1 MSESTVSLVVVGGGF
16 LAIALTIWFGLQ
28 NFKGNL
34 TDRLDKIDEGLSTK
48 LQKIGEDISAMRTK
62 LDAVWDVIPKGSPNW
77 TGTVTRMLPNLGKV
91 EISANP
97 REEETQYLISVE
109 RGPLSE
115 DLIIALTKQTTF
127 NEYEKSALEGRK
139 AIIQQVDKHA
149 VLLDIP
155 ATDPS
160 VVTDYVTRFV
170 ELMDTEY
177 PKKRA
182 SVSADYEDPVLPTR
196 QD

>member
-1 MSESTVSLVVVGGGF
+1 MSESTVSLIVVGGGF

-28 NFKGNL
+28 SFKGNL

-77 TGTVTRMLPNLGKV
+77 SGTVVRMLPNLGEV

-97 REEETQYLISVE
+97 REGETQYLIRVE

-115 DLIIALTKQTTF
+115 DLIIALTRQTTF
-127 NEYEKSALEGRK
+127 NEYEMSILGGRK
-139 AIIQQVDKHA
+139 AMIQQVDKHT

-155 ATDPS
+155 ATEPS

-177 PKKRA
+177 PNKRA